1 MIRSIFLFAL
11 FIFTSCTWNEII
23 PVSDSVTCYPDEQVF
38 LELVQPII
46 ENNCIACH
54 YDNSGSTAILSSFNG
69 VIDALELDYSLKDRI
84 IDQQM
89 PPYGLPPLSDAEIN
103 IIQKWADCE

>member
-1 MIRSIFLFAL
+1 MIKFIFFFSL

-23 PVSDSVTCYPDEQVF
+23 PVSDSGNCNPDEQVF
-38 LELVQPII
+38 LDLIQPII

-54 YDNSGSTAILSSFNG
+54 NDNSGSPAILSSFNG
-69 VIDALELDYSLKDRI
+69 VIDALELDYSLKDRVV
-84 IDQQM
+84 DQQM
-89 PPYGLPPLSDAEIN
+89 PPYGLSPLSDSEIN